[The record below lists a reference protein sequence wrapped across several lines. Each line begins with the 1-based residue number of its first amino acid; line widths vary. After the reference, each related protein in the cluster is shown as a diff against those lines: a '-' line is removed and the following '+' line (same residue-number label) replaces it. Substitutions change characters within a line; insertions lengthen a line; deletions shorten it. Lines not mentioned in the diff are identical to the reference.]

1 MITKGVIMM
10 NIKMTDNLYV
20 FRNYIIKDLIDRGF
34 KYIARDK
41 DGALVAYSNKPV
53 KLEKYWLFIVPS
65 NTNSYKNISLV
76 SFIFPDIK
84 WEDENP
90 FKIPCIKWQEV
101 PVDTPVVYTN
111 DNGEKYVRYFCK
123 YDEEND
129 RVVLY
134 LDGRTSLTEQGIGE
148 TYPER
153 VTIYEQGEK

>member
-1 MITKGVIMM
+1 M
-10 NIKMTDNLYV
+10 IKMTDDLYKV
-20 FRNYIIKDLIDRGF
+20 RKFVLGNFIKEGY

-41 DGALVAYSNKPV
+41 DGEFYAYTNKPV
-53 KLEKYWLFIVPS
+53 KLEKSWLFVVPS

-84 WEDENP
+84 WDDEKP